1 MISPATPHRLL
12 YPPPQMEHYCTYI
25 FSVLHGRVEVAKS
38 KMAAVIWRNRRR
50 ALLGETSKAQEQTI
64 LRLIFL
70 KRSRQMRKL
79 PEGNGKKR
87 NVLSSYAA
95 NSCLK
100 ASSHPAQCDLN
111 SLFAGDHLRWEI
123 WRASAQCSTGET
135 QKQADDHLE
144 SFH

>member
-1 MISPATPHRLL
+1 MISPATPHILL

-25 FSVLHGRVEVAKS
+25 FPVLHGRVEVAKS

-50 ALLGETSKAQEQTI
+50 AFLGETSKAQEQTI

-95 NSCLK
+95 NSSVWKQVPTQLS
-100 ASSHPAQCDLN
+100 AIWIHSLPVISSDERFGGLPR
-111 SLFAGDHLRWEI
+111 SVR
-123 WRASAQCSTGET
+123 RAKHKSKRMIT
-135 QKQADDHLE
+135 
-144 SFH
+144 